1 MAPVKQTVLFKI
13 LCEVP
18 RFTHVPVKVFVSPGL
33 KIRKGLDLVPS
44 LVNSRTEACRS
55 ESGGMLLT
63 TADGSAPLQLREN
76 HNAGWRAGAH
86 ISAAHPAVQRLERRA
101 RTAFDYIEAS
111 VALCSL

>member
-76 HNAGWRAGAH
+76 RNAR
-86 ISAAHPAVQRLERRA
+86 
-101 RTAFDYIEAS
+101 
-111 VALCSL
+111 